1 MLYRID
7 RLDSNGTRSYEYVCG
22 NRALGKWCYEIVA
35 HDDMEILNIV
45 KLVWT
50 WKAFKVCFSHTIS
63 IYSNM
68 TTR

>member
-22 NRALGKWCYEIVA
+22 KRALGKWCYEIVA

-63 IYSNM
+63 IHSNM

>member
-22 NRALGKWCYEIVA
+22 KRALGKWCYEIVA
-35 HDDMEILNIV
+35 HDNMEILNIV